1 MDYRAIGPLWDKNFG
16 LTPLRQTVVYR
27 ELQKIY
33 TEIHKT
39 VWKYPSVSIPLG
51 ADTEKSSTGGYPY

>member
-1 MDYRAIGPLWDKNFG
+1 MDDRAIGPLWDKNFG
-16 LTPLRQTVVYR
+16 LTHLRQTVVYR

-39 VWKYPSVSIPLG
+39 VRKYPSVSIPLG
-51 ADTEKSSTGGYPY
+51 ADTEKSSIGGNPY